1 METGYMGA
9 GATRDGGRTP
19 LGLGKMGCGAN
30 REAVKPAT
38 ETPKTPSVEE
48 KKAFELVQE
57 VLESAKTPVTE
68 LFETPI
74 VEEVLESAA
83 VFETP
88 IVEEVLESTGSSN
101 KVDVTIEQTA
111 ALEKLY
117 PSQLKKMALE
127 KDHKGADFSKVALI
141 NFLKTN

>member
-30 REAVKPAT
+30 REVVRSVT
-38 ETPKTPSVEE
+38 EIPKTPEAPSIEE
-48 KKAFELVQE
+48 TQAAELAKE
-57 VLESAKTPVTE
+57 VLEN
-68 LFETPI
+68 
-74 VEEVLESAA
+74 AA
-83 VFETP
+83 VFEIP
-88 IVEEVLESTGSSN
+88 SVEEVLESTGSSDQ
-101 KVDVTIEQTA
+101 VDVTIEQTA

-127 KDHKGADFSKVALI
+127 KDCKGTDFSKVALI

>member
-1 METGYMGA
+1 MKNQLTK
-9 GATRDGGRTP
+9 DGFQQ
-19 LGLGKMGCGAN
+19 LSQEL
-30 REAVKPAT
+30 
-38 ETPKTPSVEE
+38 
-48 KKAFELVQE
+48 KKLTQRADNLII
-57 VLESAKTPVTE
+57 K
-68 LFETPI
+68 I
-74 VEEVLESAA
+74 EEVAQPDESGEDSLASQLKAELEVVNSKIIA
-83 VFETP
+83 
-88 IVEEVLESTGSSN
+88 IEEVLESTGSSN